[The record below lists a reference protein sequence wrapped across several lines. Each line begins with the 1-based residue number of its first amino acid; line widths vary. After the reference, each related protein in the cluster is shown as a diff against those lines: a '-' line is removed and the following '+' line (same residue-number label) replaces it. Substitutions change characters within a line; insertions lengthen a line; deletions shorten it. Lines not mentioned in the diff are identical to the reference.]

1 MSGHSKWSTIKRKKG
16 ANDSKRGKMF
26 SKLIKEI
33 TVAAKEGGSGDPDSN
48 PRLRLAIQNAKG
60 ANMPK
65 DNIERAINKGIGT
78 DAESYNESTFE
89 GYAPNGVAVV
99 VECLTDN
106 HNRTVSSVRA
116 TFSKY
121 NGSLGTTG
129 SLDFIFDR
137 KGVFTF
143 PASEDFDQEEFELAH
158 QKIVIQALKDFLPD
172 EIIQKSKHGFG
183 LPFGMWS
190 LSHPPLRDLVN
201 NSLEQFGS
209 RGILR
214 EKYIQELQ
222 RQHREVHP
230 TYFGKMVWVILMLE
244 QWLQAHQ

>member
-16 ANDSKRGKMF
+16 ANDAKRGKMF

-33 TVAAKEGGSGDPDSN
+33 TVAAKEGGSGDPDTN

-65 DNIERAINKGIGT
+65 DNIDRAIKKGTGS

-106 HNRTVSSVRA
+106 NNRTVSAVRS
-116 TFSKY
+116 TFTKY

-143 PASEDFDQEEFELAH
+143 PANEDFDQEEFEL
-158 QKIVIQALKDFLPD
+158 
-172 EIIQKSKHGFG
+172 EIIDAGAEEIELSDGF
-183 LPFGMWS
+183 
-190 LSHPPLRDLVN
+190 VN
-201 NSLEQFGS
+201 ITTAMADFGS
-209 RGILR
+209 MNQKMEELGI
-214 EKYIQELQ
+214 ETETAELQ
-222 RQHREVHP
+222 RIPNTTVDLDDETFIKVM
-230 TYFGKMVWVILMLE
+230 KMVEALE
-244 QWLQAHQ
+244 DNDDVQKVYHNIEISDSQIALID